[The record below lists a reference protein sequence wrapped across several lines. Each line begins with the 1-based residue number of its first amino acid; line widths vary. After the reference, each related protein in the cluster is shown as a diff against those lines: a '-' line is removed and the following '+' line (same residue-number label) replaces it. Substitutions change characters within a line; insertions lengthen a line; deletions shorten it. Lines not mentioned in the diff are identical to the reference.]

1 MQKQVEGHRKN
12 DGKEDRRYVQSRSR
26 VCKQVPHPYP
36 ALTCY
41 RICLWQPV
49 HPFNQHLCCTN
60 GLTSSFDSWT
70 KNSPVDSSR
79 CLRQSAGRTSSGN
92 RDGLSLTLQRLDCTA
107 TLLLLC
113 CCLSCGVVTLLA
125 ECRAE
130 LLSLC
135 AVMCTWQAAHSSSM
149 CWRRQGCVCQR
160 VYIRHAADSTSDWSS
175 AVRNSH
181 RGYRC
186 K

>member
-1 MQKQVEGHRKN
+1 MGKRTEGTYRVEA
-12 DGKEDRRYVQSRSR
+12 ESASRFLIHIR
-26 VCKQVPHPYP
+26 PWHATEFVYGNLFTP
-36 ALTCY
+36 
-41 RICLWQPV
+41 
-49 HPFNQHLCCTN
+49 
-60 GLTSSFDSWT
+60 LTSISAARTAWHRHLTAGPKIAPWLSMA
-70 KNSPVDSSR
+70 PADSSR
-79 CLRQSAGRTSSGN
+79 CLCQSAGRTSSGN

-113 CCLSCGVVTLLA
+113 CRLSCGVVSLHSLA

-149 CWRRQGCVCQR
+149 CWRRRGRVCQR

-181 RGYRC
+181 RGCRC